1 MGKNM
6 VLSQLLRIFI
16 VFLSVTIVA
25 CTTQIEESSSDDDDY
40 NRDRFQTETYTI
52 GVDDQ
57 LKVTVWGNAEL
68 SQEMPVRPDGKISM
82 PLIGDVQAGG
92 LVPEAVAADI
102 KKKLSRYVKKPN
114 VTVSLTQLRSH
125 EYISRIRVTGA
136 VQTPI
141 SIPFR
146 QGMTLLDAVL
156 AAGGITEFAAPSR
169 AKLHRQ
175 RDGKTKTYN
184 IDLDA
189 ILNDGDLS
197 TNKRLL
203 PGDIIAIPER
213 YL

>member
-1 MGKNM
+1 M
-6 VLSQLLRIFI
+6 VLSQLFRGFI
-16 VFLSVTIVA
+16 VFLSIAIVA
-25 CTTQIEESSSDDDDY
+25 CTAPIEEELSSDDDY

-57 LKVTVWGNAEL
+57 LKITVWGNAAL

-102 KKKLSRYVKKPN
+102 KKKLSRYVKNPN

-169 AKLHRQ
+169 AKLYRQ
-175 RDGKTKTYN
+175 RDGNTKTYK